1 MTTLNDAELAILRS
15 GHQNLAFFFRAE
27 FASGTV
33 RMFAGAGDYPIEADA
48 VETEGGIYTSAGI
61 FAGGLPDIDH
71 LINGQIQGLRLSLSG
86 VDAEVVR
93 NYMATRSEVI
103 GAPAALGWAVLDNR
117 FKPAGPVRWPARGG
131 LFQPRVARQRTEE
144 GRWSRVISVTLMV
157 GPYGR
162 RVPRHRFYSKADHR
176 RDHPTDAF
184 CDLTGSLTA
193 ESTRAWPD

>member
-1 MTTLNDAELAILRS
+1 MTDLNPAELAILQS

-27 FASGTV
+27 LASGTV
-33 RMFAGAGDYPIEADA
+33 RLFAGAGDFKLPPDP
-48 VETEGGIYTSAGI
+48 VETEGGVFESAGV

-71 LINGQIQGLRLSLSG
+71 LINGQIQGLRLSRSG

-103 GAPAALGWAVLDNR
+103 GAPAALGWAVLDHR
-117 FKPAGPVRWPARGG
+117 FKLAGPVRWPARGA
-131 LFQPRVARQRTEE
+131 LFQPRVARQKTDE
-144 GRWSRVISVTLMV
+144 GRWSRIISVTLMV

-184 CDLTGSLTA
+184 CDLTGSLTPQ
-193 ESTRAWPD
+193 STRAWPD